1 MFCIHWYDYV
11 FLLHTIIVVE
21 YIAYFW
27 HVEQPEIS
35 GVEILAYGIIH
46 LKFCWFHVA
55 IILW

>member
-1 MFCIHWYDYV
+1 MNWYGYV

-21 YIAYFW
+21 YIAYFYY
-27 HVEQPEIS
+27 VEQPEIP

-55 IILW
+55 IIVW

>member
-1 MFCIHWYDYV
+1 MF
-11 FLLHTIIVVE
+11 FLHTIIVVE
-21 YIAYFW
+21 YIAYFEYA
-27 HVEQPEIS
+27 EQPEIS